1 MAILIEAVCVVARSR
16 TLDVCYP
23 DGADQFLRDSLPP
36 RWQPR
41 YALRDPYLV
50 CVSFYD
56 GDLAWAFAEQTL
68 ERGNIIGI
76 DRNAWQDLTIVEQG
90 RGPTLPTAWLNWQE
104 HADGFTV
111 AWVADDP
118 AHNEMSVPSD
128 WTAERSRSMTRR
140 DARDDRDMLKMADE
154 SGLEFWIDL
163 RTGEQSVGLADGYV
177 PNRIGR
183 RD

>member
-1 MAILIEAVCVVARSR
+1 M
-16 TLDVCYP
+16 
-23 DGADQFLRDSLPP
+23 
-36 RWQPR
+36 
-41 YALRDPYLV
+41 
-50 CVSFYD
+50 
-56 GDLAWAFAEQTL
+56 
-68 ERGNIIGI
+68 
-76 DRNAWQDLTIVEQG
+76 
-90 RGPTLPTAWLNWQE
+90 WLNWQE
-104 HADGFTV
+104 YSDGFTA

-118 AHNEMSVPSD
+118 APGELIVPND